1 MGWETR
7 AVGEAAAAAVAAGRQ
22 SAVVRRGFRRP
33 TGGAGVALRGAASV
47 ATRRAEIVAGEGVVS
62 ATHYLEKARLASAL
76 PAHKVAD
83 GRDKQPAGQR
93 AGAPPTPPPSAP
105 TSSPPAA
112 GGPSAPRA
120 ANGTEASGVA
130 AATSDG
136 AGVGA
141 KSGRFAVRRS
151 SLLCQDDRR

>member
-1 MGWETR
+1 MG
-7 AVGEAAAAAVAAGRQ
+7 GEEGGGRNGGVE
-22 SAVVRRGFRRP
+22 SSGERPVTSVDRLSVRTP
-33 TGGAGVALRGAASV
+33 PPPHVPQ
-47 ATRRAEIVAGEGVVS
+47 IAGEGVVS